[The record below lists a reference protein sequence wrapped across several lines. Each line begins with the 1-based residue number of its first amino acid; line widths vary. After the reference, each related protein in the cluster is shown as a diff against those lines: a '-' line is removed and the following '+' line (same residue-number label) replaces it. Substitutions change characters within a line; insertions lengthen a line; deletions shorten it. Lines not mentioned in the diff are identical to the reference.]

1 MADKNIIDAIARGVV
16 VFDGAM
22 GTTLQR
28 MQLAGELT
36 IRDFDGRQ
44 GCNEVLSLTRPDV
57 VGGVHRGYLEVGCDV
72 VETNTFGGS
81 RPKLDEFDLGAK
93 LAEANES
100 AARIARQEADR
111 AQRADGRP
119 RFVAGSLGPSGFLP
133 SSSDPD
139 LGRMRPQELTEI
151 FREQSVPL
159 LRGGVDC
166 IIAETAQDLLE
177 LRSQVFGAQKALQ
190 EVGRNVPVIAQI
202 TLDPSGRM
210 LLGTEPLAAAALL
223 SAAGV
228 DLMGLNCS

>member
-1 MADKNIIDAIARGVV
+1 MTDKNILDAIAHGIV

-36 IRDFDGRQ
+36 VKDFDGRQ

-57 VGGVHRGYLEVGCDV
+57 IAGVHRGYLEVGCDV
-72 VETNTFGGS
+72 VETNTFGAS

-93 LAEANES
+93 VLEVNET
-100 AARIARQEADR
+100 AARIAREEAAR
-111 AQRADGRP
+111 AQRTDGRP

-139 LGRMRPQELTEI
+139 LGRMRPAELTEI
-151 FREQSVPL
+151 FREQTGAL
-159 LRGGVDC
+159 LKGGVDC

-177 LRSQVFGAQKALQ
+177 LRSQIFGARK
-190 EVGRNVPVIAQI
+190 
-202 TLDPSGRM
+202 
-210 LLGTEPLAAAALL
+210 
-223 SAAGV
+223 
-228 DLMGLNCS
+228 

>member
-1 MADKNIIDAIARGVV
+1 MADKNLIDAIASGIV

-28 MQLAGELT
+28 MQLAGDLT
-36 IRDFDGRQ
+36 VKDFEGRQ

-57 VGGVHRGYLEVGCDV
+57 VAGVHRSYLEVGCDV
-72 VETNTFGGS
+72 VETNSFGAS

-93 LAEANES
+93 VAEVNRS
-100 AARIARQEADR
+100 AARIAREEADR

-139 LGRMRPQELTEI
+139 LGRVGPNELVEI

-159 LRGGVDC
+159 LQGGVDC
-166 IIAETAQDLLE
+166 LIAETAQDLLE
-177 LRSQVFGAQKALQ
+177 VRSQIFGPRKAMEQ
-190 EVGRNVPVIAQI
+190 VSRSVPVTPRIP
-202 TLDPSGRM
+202 LDPTGRM
-210 LLGTEPLAAAALL
+210 L
-223 SAAGV
+223 
-228 DLMGLNCS
+228 

>member
-1 MADKNIIDAIARGVV
+1 MADKNLLDAIAGGVV

-28 MQLAGELT
+28 IQLAGDLT
-36 IRDFDGRQ
+36 VKDFDGRQ

-57 VGGVHRGYLEVGCDV
+57 VAGVHRSYLESGCDV

-93 LAEANES
+93 VLEVNER
-100 AARIARQEADR
+100 AARIAREEADR

-139 LGRMRPQELTEI
+139 LGRVSPSQLQAI
-151 FREQSVPL
+151 FREQCVGL
-159 LRGGVDC
+159 LKGGVDA

-177 LRSQVFGAQKALQ
+177 LRAQIFGARQAMG
-190 EVGRNVPVIAQI
+190 EAGRKVP
-202 TLDPSGRM
+202 L
-210 LLGTEPLAAAALL
+210 
-223 SAAGV
+223 
-228 DLMGLNCS
+228 